1 MEHKKLELTKK
12 TETFP
17 KSTDPKITPKGTLA
31 YPMKYMS
38 QISPDVT
45 TDVVNH
51 KNSSAD
57 WKIWD

>member
-12 TETFP
+12 SETFP

-38 QISPDVT
+38 QISPNVT

-57 WKIWD
+57 